1 MAFCTDGFE
10 AFLLQRN
17 NSKSPQPNKKVKNQ
31 MLNWS
36 NVLEPLPEEDNIE
49 PGKDVKFILWLFISR
64 RQVTL
69 TGFGHLDAV

>member
-1 MAFCTDGFE
+1 
-10 AFLLQRN
+10 
-17 NSKSPQPNKKVKNQ
+17 

-36 NVLEPLPEEDNIE
+36 NVLELLPEENNIE

-64 RQVTL
+64 GQVTL